1 MSDRDQGTARLLDP
15 AAAFAALT
23 AVLWNERE
31 AVDHVLFKVVTA
43 RLLVEAPALRWL
55 PRADDELSAAIR
67 ALRSCSQDRMNEVAH
82 ISAVLDLGPRCTLA
96 DLIRVA
102 PEPWPAVLADHRTAM
117 RVLVRD
123 LVAAASATRR
133 KLRTSGQ
140 AVKESLDE
148 VRNGVG
154 MRTVFDEFRNIDREL
169 SVSAA
174 ELTHTSVLRSASG
187 LVEKTLA
194 DFLA

>member
-1 MSDRDQGTARLLDP
+1 MSDRQQGTAHLLDP

-31 AVDHVLFKVVTA
+31 AVDQVLFKVVA
-43 RLLVEAPALRWL
+43 ERLVIEAPALRWL
-55 PRADDELSAAIR
+55 ARADDELAAAIR
-67 ALRSCSQDRMNEVAH
+67 TMRSCSRERAAEVAH
-82 ISAVLDLGPRCTLA
+82 IAAVLELGPRCSLA
-96 DLIRVA
+96 DLIRAA

-148 VRNGVG
+148 VRAGTG
-154 MRTVFDEFRNIDREL
+154 MRTVFDEFREVDREL
-169 SVSAA
+169 AVSATDLSHA
-174 ELTHTSVLRSASG
+174 NALRTASG
-187 LVEKTLA
+187 VVEKALA